1 MMPLFQGGAI
11 EAQIAYQNAEAQA
24 ALANY
29 GKVVLNAFGDVENAL
44 NGEMTWRERSVLLN
58 AQLQEQKQVL
68 RRIEQ
73 EFTIGRVDQRQIQ
86 QQKIKTNS
94 TEISYRQGQV
104 DALTQRVNLYLAL
117 GGSPIPQ

>member
-1 MMPLFQGGAI
+1 
-11 EAQIAYQNAEAQA
+11 
-24 ALANY
+24 
-29 GKVVLNAFGDVENAL
+29 
-44 NGEMTWRERSVLLN
+44 MTWRERSVLLN